1 MVEQFSVQKPIASPH
16 PLKQLA
22 LDAVVE
28 KPSQI
33 PGGNAAL
40 PEKEPQTNVLNAGK
54 PTTPQETK

>member
-1 MVEQFSVQKPIASPH
+1 VQKAIASPH

>member
-1 MVEQFSVQKPIASPH
+1 MVEQFPVQKAIAPPD

-40 PEKEPQTNVLNAGK
+40 PEDEAQTNMLDAGLF
-54 PTTPQETK
+54 TTHKKAK